1 MLVHVATRHCLPYQY
16 LSLPMISIAK
26 AQSIVEKHQPAP
38 RVTKRSLDEVQGL
51 WLAEDVTAPEPM
63 PSFDNSAMDGYAV
76 RLPDD
81 GDPIQDPFPVLGEAQ
96 AGAPFDG
103 TVGPGQAVK
112 ISTGAVVPEGAERV
126 IRIEDTDGGEEQVR
140 LHDAGK
146 PQDNIRFEGEEVAV
160 GDGIAAAGEKITP
173 PLLGRLASLG
183 VSRGPVFEPPT
194 VAVLSTGSELVDAD
208 ADLQPGQIR
217 NSNRYVLTSLLEEL
231 GAEVGRVVSVPDKR
245 DDTVEAIDQAAATA
259 DLVLVTGGVSVG
271 PHDHV
276 KGAAEEVGFERQ
288 FWKVKQKPGKPLFF
302 ATRDDTLLFGLPGNP
317 FSAAINAVVYA
328 GPIIRQCLAHPQP
341 DGRQIAGRMAEP
353 YERRKAK
360 RAKYLLVRVEKREE
374 GEAILS
380 VPAKQ
385 NSHMLAG
392 LHESDGFV
400 LAPVG
405 QKRIEP
411 SKQLSVTLF
420 PWCEEQGLP
429 SGV

>member
-1 MLVHVATRHCLPYQY
+1 
-16 LSLPMISIAK
+16 MIPISD
-26 AQSIVEKHQPAP
+26 AQSIVEQHRLAP
-38 RVTKRSLDEVQGL
+38 RVTERPLDDARNL
-51 WLAEDVTAPEPM
+51 WLAEDVVAPEPM

-76 RLPDD
+76 RLPERD
-81 GDPIQDPFPVLGEAQ
+81 DPIADPLPVLGEAQ
-96 AGAPFDG
+96 AGDPFEG

-112 ISTGAVVPEGAERV
+112 ISTGAVVPDGAERV
-126 IRIEDTDGGEEQVR
+126 IRIEDTDEGDEQVQ
-140 LHDAGK
+140 LHDTGK
-146 PQDNIRFEGEEVAV
+146 PQGNIRFEGEEVAV
-160 GDGIAAAGEKITP
+160 GDDIADTGEKITP

-183 VSRGPVFEPPT
+183 VHRVPVYEPPT

-217 NSNRYVLTSLLEEL
+217 NSNRYVLTSLLKEF
-231 GAEVGRVVSVPDKR
+231 GATIGPVASVPDQW
-245 DDTVEAIDQAAATA
+245 DDTVEAIDRAAETA

-276 KGAAEEVGFERQ
+276 KGAAEAVGFERQ

-328 GPIIRQCLAHPQP
+328 GPIIRQCLGHPQP

-360 RAKYLLVRVEKREE
+360 RAKYLLVRIEEVEE

-392 LHESDGFV
+392 LHQSDGFV
-400 LAPVG
+400 RAPVG
-405 QKRIEP
+405 QKHFTP
-411 SKQLSVTLF
+411 SEELSVTLF
-420 PWCEEQGLP
+420 PWCEERALP
-429 SGV
+429 AAT